1 MYIELSVYYWS
12 ITVTSLLHVYSCRV
26 SSLVQWLSANS
37 LLSRNLTLIDALGN
51 GSVSHD
57 PAHIDILD
65 KDVKGKVYE
74 EILSKAHISG
84 CGRVKLINPRGVDLQ
99 GYQKK
104 LGQYIKECGIV
115 AMRYGFGK
123 LPVEAK
129 KSLRTELGIRDT
141 ETPSFKDHYSSLCVK
156 LAESGCDGVVE
167 EMRRIMEEIKEAEQ
181 YIEQAEALMEDI
193 KREQSQSRLLDSTD
207 GLRSPP
213 YPSSSCSSS
222 ATSVSEGWV
231 GASNGINSRGD
242 KKNKVGVRI

>member
-1 MYIELSVYYWS
+1 ML
-12 ITVTSLLHVYSCRV
+12 YSCRV
-26 SSLVQWLSANS
+26 SSLVQWLSTNS
-37 LLSRNLTLIDALGN
+37 LLSCNLTLIDALGN

-57 PAHIDILD
+57 PAHIDIVD

-84 CGRVKLINPRGVDLQ
+84 SGRVKLINPRGVDLQ
-99 GYQKK
+99 GYQKM

-156 LAESGCDGVVE
+156 LEESGCDGVVE
-167 EMRRIMEEIKEAEQ
+167 EMRRKEAEQ
-181 YIEQAEALMEDI
+181 YIQQVEALMEDI
-193 KREQSQSRLLDSTD
+193 KREHSQSRLLDSTD
-207 GLRSPP
+207 GLQSPP

-222 ATSVSEGWV
+222 ATSVSGSWV
-231 GASNGINSRGD
+231 GASTGINNRGD
-242 KKNKVGVRI
+242 KRNKVGVRI

>member
-1 MYIELSVYYWS
+1 MF
-12 ITVTSLLHVYSCRV
+12 ITSPSLLYSCRV
-26 SSLVQWLSANS
+26 SSLVQWLSTNS

-51 GSVSHD
+51 GSESHD

-65 KDVKGKVYE
+65 KNVYE

-84 CGRVKLINPRGVDLQ
+84 SGRVKLINPRGVDLQ

-115 AMRYGFGK
+115 TMRYGFRK
-123 LPVEAK
+123 FPVEAK
-129 KSLRTELGIRDT
+129 KSLRMELGIRDT
-141 ETPSFKDHYSSLCVK
+141 ESPSFKDHYSSLCVK
-156 LAESGCDGVVE
+156 LEESGCDGVVE

-193 KREQSQSRLLDSTD
+193 KREHNQSRLLDSTD

-213 YPSSSCSSS
+213 YLSSSCSSS
-222 ATSVSEGWV
+222 ATSVSGSWV
-231 GASNGINSRGD
+231 GASTGINSRGD
-242 KKNKVGVRI
+242 KRNKVAV